1 MVNLI
6 DKITNIGKFYSKPVT
21 HDISERE
28 EFKIV
33 RDALVKYGMNVSFFD
48 KNLPNLYIQPEIED
62 GSIVEGSFNA
72 RTNSISMPKDKYQA
86 VHELFHMASKDA
98 ESKNELMGVLQK
110 DSKGNVTG
118 IGFNEG
124 IADYFTHLSCPDYE
138 PSYAFEERIISIIS
152 EVYGLK
158 PFNNN
163 FTQNPTGFYNSFGSD
178 ILFVTEISKRL
189 DSYNKSVF
197 GLFDLISSNNF
208 NHLIRDGNRL
218 VNEIFLSVISTCSK
232 LCELLE
238 LKGIDSS
245 RYMVEMQ
252 QLFESKNNNMEQ
264 LRSLVESSDYK
275 NIDNIFN
282 KIKESN
288 DFSL

>member
-1 MVNLI
+1 
-6 DKITNIGKFYSKPVT
+6 
-21 HDISERE
+21 
-28 EFKIV
+28 
-33 RDALVKYGMNVSFFD
+33 
-48 KNLPNLYIQPEIED
+48 
-62 GSIVEGSFNA
+62 
-72 RTNSISMPKDKYQA
+72 
-86 VHELFHMASKDA
+86 
-98 ESKNELMGVLQK
+98 MGVLQK
-110 DSKGNVTG
+110 DRKSNVTG

>member
-21 HDISERE
+21 HDVSERE

-238 LKGIDSS
+238 YG
-245 RYMVEMQ
+245 
-252 QLFESKNNNMEQ
+252 
-264 LRSLVESSDYK
+264 
-275 NIDNIFN
+275 
-282 KIKESN
+282 
-288 DFSL
+288 